1 MPQNGR
7 VPDSP
12 DPLDAAAREL
22 YALAPDDF
30 LARRAELV
38 NQAKKA
44 GDAVTAQAIGK
55 LRKPTVAAWVVNALA
70 LQDPSVAKRLCELG
84 DRLRAAQD
92 ALDAGRLRE
101 LSTERRSLV
110 AELTNDAFR
119 LAGRKQPPAALRDE
133 VTGTFD
139 AAIADAEV
147 AGRLGR
153 LVRAEQWS
161 GFGFLPTGGPEL
173 TLVRGGRDAEPAKK
187 AKPRVDPAERR
198 RRQKDLTKARDAFD
212 AATKA
217 YEQAHDTEAEL
228 AQEVKR
234 LTRKLAKLQD
244 RLDEARGELED
255 ARRETAQS
263 RGARREARS
272 ALDRAEREADEG

>member
-1 MPQNGR
+1 MPHNDR

-30 LARRAELV
+30 LARRAELAD
-38 NQAKKA
+38 QARKA
-44 GDAVTAQAIGK
+44 GDPATAQAIGK
-55 LRKPTVAAWVVNALA
+55 LRKPTVGAWIVNAFA
-70 LQDPSVAKRLCELG
+70 LQDPSVAERLCELG
-84 DRLRAAQD
+84 DQLRAAQD
-92 ALDAGRLRE
+92 ALDAGKLRE
-101 LSTERRSLV
+101 LSTRRRSLV
-110 AELTNDAFR
+110 AELTADALR

-153 LVRAEQWS
+153 LARAEQWS
-161 GFGFLPTGGPEL
+161 GFGFLPTGSPEL
-173 TLVRGGRDAEPAKK
+173 TLVRGGRDTEPAKK
-187 AKPRVDPAERR
+187 PAKPRVDPAERR

-212 AATKA
+212 AASKS

-244 RLDEARGELED
+244 RLDEARGALED
-255 ARRETAQS
+255 ARHETAQA

-272 ALDRAEREADEG
+272 ALDRAEREAGP

>member
-1 MPQNGR
+1 MHHNDR

-30 LARRAELV
+30 LARRAELADH
-38 NQAKKA
+38 AKKA
-44 GDAVTAQAIGK
+44 GGAATAQAIGK

-70 LQDPSVAKRLCELG
+70 LQDPSVAERLCELG

-92 ALDAGRLRE
+92 ALDARRLRE

-110 AELTNDAFR
+110 AELTTGAFR

-187 AKPRVDPAERR
+187 KAKPRVDAAERR
-198 RRQKDLTKARDAFD
+198 RRQKDLSKARDAFD

-228 AQEVKR
+228 TQEVKR

-255 ARRETAQS
+255 VRRETAQS

-272 ALDRAEREADEG
+272 ALDRAEREAES